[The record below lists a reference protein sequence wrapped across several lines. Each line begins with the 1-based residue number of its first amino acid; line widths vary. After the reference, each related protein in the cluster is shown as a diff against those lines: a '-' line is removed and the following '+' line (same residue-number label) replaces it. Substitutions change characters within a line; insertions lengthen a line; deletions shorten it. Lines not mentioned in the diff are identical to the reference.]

1 VAELEADNTKLAVE
15 LEQTRLALTE
25 ANAAR
30 NALSV
35 NHMKL
40 EEDCTRLCAI
50 VDMLN

>member
-1 VAELEADNTKLAVE
+1 VAELEADNAKLAVE

-40 EEDCTRLCAI
+40 EEDCTGLCAT